1 MKTKTFIIINSIRV
15 AYLLEPFGLYVLY
28 AQFDKQGK
36 ELQEQVENAPLLLSE
51 KETRQTI
58 QSSPF
63 IKDDVKKF
71 FSEHWVQRKSELE
84 YSDFV

>member
-71 FSEHWVQRKSELE
+71 FSEHWVQRKSESE